1 MTLVRMVVSLWGKAK
16 NVPGYLKH
24 PPVEWVGD
32 DMIEAYTS
40 SEGMLILEIH
50 RNKIE
55 VDDAKREL
63 PKLEQELGYVQNQIL
78 KINKE
83 IQDGRLG
90 RKGDLSK
97 FETRQTELREEIR
110 IKSSLIEFAVVDRVE
125 FPIEDCE

>member
-1 MTLVRMVVSLWGKAK
+1 
-16 NVPGYLKH
+16 
-24 PPVEWVGD
+24 VEWVGD
-32 DMIEAYTS
+32 DMIEAYTN

-50 RNKIE
+50 RDKIE

-63 PKLEQELGYVQNQIL
+63 PKLEQEIGYVQNQIL